1 MENKMVAKRF
11 YLNRIYKF
19 FLGEK
24 SSKQFIRYLII
35 GFSSFLL
42 EYLLFFT
49 LFKLLNINVLI
60 SNSIAIFIVFWF
72 NFLLNKYWS
81 FKSKEN
87 LFKQLIMYLLLFVFN
102 ITISNLFIYEA
113 SIIINMSPLISKVL
127 IMGLIVIWNFILY
140 KKVIYK

>member
-1 MENKMVAKRF
+1 MGDIAVAKKS

-49 LFKLLNINVLI
+49 LFKLLKVNALI

-72 NFLLNKYWS
+72 NFLLNRYWS
-81 FKSKEN
+81 FESKEK
-87 LFKQLIMYLLLFVFN
+87 LFKQLIMYLILFAFN
-102 ITISNLFIYEA
+102 ITVSNLFIYEA

-127 IMGLIVIWNFILY
+127 IMGAIVIWNFILY